1 MPASPQLQPGG
12 VYRFDIDLLATSYV
26 LYPGHLLRVD
36 ISSKQLGQF
45 DRDASMGRPVGTNKM
60 NDLQIAHQTIYHDGV
75 RSSHLLLP
83 VIPS

>member
-36 ISSKQLGQF
+36 ISSKQGQF
-45 DRDASMGRPVGTNKM
+45 DRDASTGQPVGTNKM
-60 NDLQIAHQTIYHDGV
+60 NGLQVTHQTIYHDGL